1 MAKDYY
7 KILEISKGT
16 SLKDM
21 EKSYKRLAN
30 KWHPDKW
37 RTALDTDRLYAEE
50 MMKDIN
56 EAHDELKKILPILP
70 RVKTVIFS
78 STQSSSEDKPK
89 SKYAHEDNIWD
100 VDLGIL
106 SNNYFGSTSKTENN
120 SDKVKDSLWADS
132 EKLKND
138 LFGI

>member
-7 KILEISKGT
+7 KILEISRGS

-21 EKSYKRLAN
+21 EKSYKKLAN

-37 RTALDTDRLYAEE
+37 RTASDADRLQAEE

-56 EAHDELKKILPILP
+56 EAHDELKKTLPISP
-70 RVKTVIFS
+70 RIKTVIIPS
-78 STQSSSEDKPK
+78 SQSSSEDKPK

-100 VDLGIL
+100 VDLAIL
-106 SNNYFGSTSKTENN
+106 SNNYFGSTSKNKTT
-120 SDKVKDSLWADS
+120 STKGKDSLWADS
-132 EKLKND
+132 EKLKSD

>member
-37 RTALDTDRLYAEE
+37 RTAPDTDRLYAEE

-56 EAHDELKKILPILP
+56 EAHDELKKILPISS
-70 RVKTVIFS
+70 RIKTVIFPS
-78 STQSSSEDKPK
+78 SQPSSEDKPK
-89 SKYAHEDNIWD
+89 SKYAHEDTIWD

-106 SNNYFGSTSKTENN
+106 SNNYFGFTSKTDTK
-120 SDKVKDSLWADS
+120 SAKVKDTLWADS